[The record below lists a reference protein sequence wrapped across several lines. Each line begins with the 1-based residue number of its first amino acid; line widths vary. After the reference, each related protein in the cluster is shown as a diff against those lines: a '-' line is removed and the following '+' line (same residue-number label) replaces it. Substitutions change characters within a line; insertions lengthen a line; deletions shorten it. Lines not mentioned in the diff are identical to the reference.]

1 MNSFNV
7 GDLVLFGRPNGEQ
20 TRGKIVK
27 VNRKT
32 YKVQTLESRGRRYA
46 GGTVWSVA
54 KSLCRPD
61 NGSASG
67 KVEVTAVPVIPHLPV
82 VPKFRVYDRVKFD
95 GLVGTVKRVNRK
107 TLTVQCDNGQ
117 GYYVPHSMAQLA

>member
-20 TRGKIVK
+20 TRGKVVK

-46 GGTVWSVA
+46 GAAGA
-54 KSLCRPD
+54 LRFL
-61 NGSASG
+61 
-67 KVEVTAVPVIPHLPV
+67 E
-82 VPKFRVYDRVKFD
+82 
-95 GLVGTVKRVNRK
+95 
-107 TLTVQCDNGQ
+107 
-117 GYYVPHSMAQLA
+117 